1 MEAPGTAPGS
11 EKLHFDAV
19 YRHSRNEC
27 GELNIGESSPLR
39 KSETIPAP
47 MDQQTVHLDG
57 HDGVVRSQTQTK
69 AAMPYG
75 PLGLSL
81 SVMAIAIA
89 AIAFCCLVA
98 ILALLIL
105 FADIGREA
113 TTEFFQDLRFD
124 VPLKT
129 RLGAG
134 VVSSLYVGVAL
145 ATVAMAA
152 LRGRRTWPALVS
164 LLPHR
169 RTWRPAILP
178 ALATLVYA
186 AAATTIMAR
195 MQDRHLMVAGPTDL
209 LLISTLLT
217 NLVILAPIA
226 EELLF
231 RGWIQTALRR
241 SVGIWPSGIVTAILF
256 AAIHYDAN
264 HRRFFLVL
272 PLAIALG
279 LVREISG
286 SIRPTILLHATY
298 NLIIVAI
305 TLAYA

>member
-1 MEAPGTAPGS
+1 
-11 EKLHFDAV
+11 
-19 YRHSRNEC
+19 
-27 GELNIGESSPLR
+27 
-39 KSETIPAP
+39 
-47 MDQQTVHLDG
+47 
-57 HDGVVRSQTQTK
+57 
-69 AAMPYG
+69 MPYG
-75 PLGLSL
+75 PLRLSL
-81 SVMAIAIA
+81 SVLAIAVV
-89 AIAFCCLVA
+89 AIGFCCLVA
-98 ILALLIL
+98 VIALLIL

-113 TTEFFQDLRFD
+113 TTEFLQDLRFD

-134 VVSSLYVGVAL
+134 VVSSLYTGVAL
-145 ATVAMAA
+145 STVAMAA
-152 LRGRRTWPALVS
+152 LRGRRAWPSLVALV
-164 LLPHR
+164 PHR
-169 RTWRPAILP
+169 GTWRPALLP
-178 ALATLVYA
+178 TLAALIYA
-186 AAATTIMAR
+186 AAATTVMAR
-195 MQDRHLMVAGPTDL
+195 MQDRHLMIAGPTDL

-217 NLVILAPIA
+217 NLVILAPLS

-231 RGWIQTALRR
+231 RGWIQTSLRR
-241 SVGIWPSGIVTAILF
+241 SIGIWPGGLVSAILF